1 MAKEQIRMI
10 PVKRD
15 TEEMLKYVG
24 RNYKYEPDGNDYY
37 KWVQNHMWS
46 DTINIVG
53 MERGQSSAHFIV
65 KSEVSGKTYYMF
77 MKDLLN
83 MILNHTI
90 EKGRISGCFT
100 YVQRGKNYGIKIC

>member
-1 MAKEQIRMI
+1 MAKEQVRMI

-24 RNYKYEPDGNDYY
+24 WTYPKEEDYY
-37 KWVQNHMWS
+37 KWIPNHMWS

-65 KSEVSGKTYYMF
+65 RSEVSGKTYYMF
-77 MKDLLN
+77 MKDLLS
-83 MILNHTI
+83 MILNRTI